1 MKVAIRASKIQPRLH
16 NHQWAQTARLSTDGF
31 CDNPAMLNLSHDLC
45 MGLHSGKVT
54 LSYRALAEV
63 GLTTRQAWDQSATNL
78 LKCATT
84 PEGIRFDLRD
94 AETTTTIASSALEI
108 RVPGAPITAWL
119 AHPQTFTVLNRHLEL
134 RLGPAPLYLA
144 PNSHTLIAIPAGD
157 PQIFEFERWA
167 RSLLEVGGV
176 EGIVDKLL
184 VYRHGFPCPYQP
196 AFVAL
201 AA

>member
-1 MKVAIRASKIQPRLH
+1 MKVPIRASKIQPRLH
-16 NHQWAQTARLSTDGF
+16 NHQWAHTARLSTDGF

-144 PNSHTLIAIPAGD
+144 RIHTHS
-157 PQIFEFERWA
+157 
-167 RSLLEVGGV
+167 SLF
-176 EGIVDKLL
+176 LL
-184 VYRHGFPCPYQP
+184 VIQGSLNLNGGREACWKWVVWRVSSISFLFIGTAFLALTSQP
-196 AFVAL
+196 L
-201 AA
+201 